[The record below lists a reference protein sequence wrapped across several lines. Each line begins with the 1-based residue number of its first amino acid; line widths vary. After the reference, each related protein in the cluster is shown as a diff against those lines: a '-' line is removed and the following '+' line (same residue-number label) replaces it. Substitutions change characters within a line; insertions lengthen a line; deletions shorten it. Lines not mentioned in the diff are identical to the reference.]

1 MPNYTNRYKTNQAAD
16 QQAAG
21 LQLRKVELAEQT
33 AADRENL
40 SWQDLEFRQKKEAFD
55 QGAKVADMTR
65 QAQTKEHAA
74 AALSILANIDPR
86 DPDARLLAASA
97 ISRFPLAVGEE
108 MVNKHYGLVIAG
120 HEAANTAAN
129 EEALASGVDGRL
141 PEFQIVDPKTGR
153 WMGRDWRKYGEAI
166 TAAKAQ
172 KREKFIAD
180 QLKMGGGSGNITVKE
195 GDASVGVEVKSPTDL
210 MLENPTALPPEQQA
224 LGINSNNPTVVKQ
237 DIAAGLSRQAQA
249 KADATKAATGVKRTA
264 AAADL
269 MSAVASY
276 KTKTGVGDDDPV
288 IAKLLNAAKALTED
302 SSVED
307 EPATPAAPTAKKLS
321 PSAQKAIDELNR
333 LNPPT
338 K

>member
-55 QGAKVADMTR
+55 QRAKAADTWR
-65 QAQTKEHAA
+65 QMQTKDQAA
-74 AALSILANIDPR
+74 AALNILANIDPR

-166 TAAKAQ
+166 TAAKTQKNAQAVAGMRALGDGTATVTVDAGDVKGVVSSKGASDQVAESAAILPVEEQ
-172 KREKFIAD
+172 KRILHSK
-180 QLKMGGGSGNITVKE
+180 
-195 GDASVGVEVKSPTDL
+195 
-210 MLENPTALPPEQQA
+210 NPQTAQE
-224 LGINSNNPTVVKQ
+224 
-237 DIAAGLSRQAQA
+237 DIAVATRRDAEA
-249 KADATKAATGVKRTA
+249 KA
-264 AAADL
+264 AAAKEGT
-269 MSAVASY
+269 SAKRTSDAADIYAAIGAY
-276 KTKTGVGDDDPV
+276 KTKANADDNDPHV
-288 IAKLLNAAKALTED
+288 AKLMSLAKRLEEQA
-302 SSVED
+302 
-307 EPATPAAPTAKKLS
+307 ATPAPQQPTTGKTYPDS
-321 PSAQKAIDELNR
+321 VQKHLDILNR